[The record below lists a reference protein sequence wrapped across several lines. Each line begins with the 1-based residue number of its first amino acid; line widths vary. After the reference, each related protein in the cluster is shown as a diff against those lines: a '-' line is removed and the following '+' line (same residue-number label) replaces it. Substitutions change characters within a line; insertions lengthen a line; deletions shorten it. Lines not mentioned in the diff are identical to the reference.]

1 MGCVASKC
9 SHSNHRKKTNE
20 LRAKVVALEEEMK
33 EMRRVREQE
42 ARAFTSKE
50 AEWEQE
56 RRQHREEAAE
66 LRKRVMEEEETTAR
80 GSRGAKEWLRL
91 GTECLVEHLKE
102 ERARREEAVEKWKQ
116 LYLAIKTELDDLI
129 RRTRRQRFYLGA
141 EEGMIEPLEREAK
154 AKEETVERLRSRVDK
169 MEEEARKRDREID
182 ILRQSLRILS
192 NETNREEERSNSDS
206 GTPTLRG
213 KCRELK

>member
-1 MGCVASKC
+1 MGGVASKC
-9 SHSNHRKKTNE
+9 SHTKHRKKTKE

-33 EMRRVREQE
+33 EMRRAREQE

-50 AEWEQE
+50 TEWEQE

-66 LRKRVMEEEETTAR
+66 LRKRVMEEEEMAAR

-91 GTECLVEHLKE
+91 GTDCLVEHLKE

-129 RRTRRQRFYLGA
+129 QRTRRG
-141 EEGMIEPLEREAK
+141 
-154 AKEETVERLRSRVDK
+154 
-169 MEEEARKRDREID
+169 
-182 ILRQSLRILS
+182 
-192 NETNREEERSNSDS
+192 
-206 GTPTLRG
+206 
-213 KCRELK
+213 

>member
-9 SHSNHRKKTNE
+9 SHTNHRKKTNE

-56 RRQHREEAAE
+56 ARAFTSKEAEWEQERRQHREEAAE
-66 LRKRVMEEEETTAR
+66 LRKRVMEEEETAAR

-91 GTECLVEHLKE
+91 GTDCLVEHLKE
-102 ERARREEAVEKWKQ
+102 ERARREEAVEKSKQ
-116 LYLAIKTELDDLI
+116 LYLAIKTDLDDLI
-129 RRTRRQRFYLGA
+129 RRTRRG
-141 EEGMIEPLEREAK
+141 
-154 AKEETVERLRSRVDK
+154 
-169 MEEEARKRDREID
+169 
-182 ILRQSLRILS
+182 
-192 NETNREEERSNSDS
+192 
-206 GTPTLRG
+206 
-213 KCRELK
+213 